1 MFPIFPSPNNCFY
14 PVAHNSSYGYATV
27 YDTDGA
33 SHRYD
38 EVFEERTNVDAGIAC
53 SGEGDGRAVCFISCS
68 CNEENEWYSSC
79 PGDSADECVSVTDER
94 YAGGLASMSANGS
107 LSSMS
112 ANGGLSAMSAGNS
125 LTTAS
130 ADNYTISTMSS
141 GSATKCYQL
150 ADCKEEEGWFDPL
163 ENSTSWGYVQQFM
176 NLEKKGRCYKA
187 LSCKSKYHNEDDLIP
202 DYKDYYYTGMSVSFG
217 GLTCIDGRC
226 LGVVVDEHGNEDKEK
241 SAYFTVTD
249 KDLGDGVKC
258 PYATSCK
265 SPYSS
270 SPDTSG
276 CYTNTKVE
284 AKSGVVCYD
293 HPRYDGII
301 DVTAYTVQTTSS
313 ATGSLSTFGIGA
325 SGVFGSESTYS
336 ASISIDGGGSWS
348 GNNLRFGIISNGVG
362 NTGVTHVERIARAT
376 VTSFSINDVSCS
388 PSSATQTCSLLY
400 CTYNEGTPGEGNAT
414 YLVRFHQD
422 VSD

>member
-1 MFPIFPSPNNCFY
+1 
-14 PVAHNSSYGYATV
+14 
-27 YDTDGA
+27 
-33 SHRYD
+33 
-38 EVFEERTNVDAGIAC
+38 
-53 SGEGDGRAVCFISCS
+53 
-68 CNEENEWYSSC
+68 
-79 PGDSADECVSVTDER
+79 
-94 YAGGLASMSANGS
+94 MSANGS

-150 ADCKEEEGWFDPL
+150 ADCDEEEGWFDPL
-163 ENSTSWGYVQQFM
+163 ESISSWNYVQKFM

-187 LSCKSKYHNEDDLIP
+187 LSCKSPYHNEDDLIP

-226 LGVVVDEHGNEDKEK
+226 LGVVVNENGNEDKEK
-241 SAYFTVTD
+241 SAYFEVAD

-301 DVTAYTVQTTSS
+301 DVTAYTVQTTD
-313 ATGSLSTFGIGA
+313 AYGSLSRFGIGA
-325 SGVFGSESTYS
+325 SGVFDKSSTFS
-336 ASISIDGGGSWS
+336 ASMSIDGGDSWS
-348 GNNLRFGIISNGVG
+348 GNNIPFGGKHMGNG
-362 NTGVTHVERIARAT
+362 NTGVKDVDRIARAT
-376 VTSFSINDVSCS
+376 VTSFSINGLSCS

-400 CTYNEGTPGEGNAT
+400 CTYNSGAPAGYGSRTI
-414 YLVRFHQD
+414 LVRFDQD